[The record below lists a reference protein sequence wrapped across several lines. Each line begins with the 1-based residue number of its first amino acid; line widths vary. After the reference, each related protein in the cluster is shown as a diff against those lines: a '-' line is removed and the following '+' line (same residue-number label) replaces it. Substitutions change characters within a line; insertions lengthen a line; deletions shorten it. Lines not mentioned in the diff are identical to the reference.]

1 MIQQVHAII
10 FINGFSQNGYVM
22 IVVGMGIGTRQ
33 RTCTLSGGFRNGKD
47 GEKKLQAGMGMTL
60 LHHVYILSLD
70 QFLSLLI
77 LPEEIV

>member
-1 MIQQVHAII
+1 MAK
-10 FINGFSQNGYVM
+10 M
-22 IVVGMGIGTRQ
+22 
-33 RTCTLSGGFRNGKD
+33 

-60 LHHVYILSLD
+60 LHHVYIPSLD

>member
-33 RTCTLSGGFRNGKD
+33 RTCSLSGGFRNGKD
-47 GEKKLQAGMGMTL
+47 GGKKITSGNGNDPTPPCL
-60 LHHVYILSLD
+60 YS
-70 QFLSLLI
+70 
-77 LPEEIV
+77 